1 MNSVKAPESSGRTS
15 VVSELGKLIE
25 DLALFSPEI
34 LERHPRASEV
44 LRQLDV
50 LQSEVRT
57 LHTAVM
63 HAETRK
69 ATVVDCVP
77 TQVLVLLIG
86 GL

>member
-1 MNSVKAPESSGRTS
+1 MSTVKAPESTGRTN

-25 DLALFSPEI
+25 DLALFAPEV

-44 LRQLDV
+44 LKQLDDI
-50 LQSEVRT
+50 QSEVRA

-69 ATVVDCVP
+69 ATAVDCVP
-77 TQVLVLLIG
+77 TQVLALLIG